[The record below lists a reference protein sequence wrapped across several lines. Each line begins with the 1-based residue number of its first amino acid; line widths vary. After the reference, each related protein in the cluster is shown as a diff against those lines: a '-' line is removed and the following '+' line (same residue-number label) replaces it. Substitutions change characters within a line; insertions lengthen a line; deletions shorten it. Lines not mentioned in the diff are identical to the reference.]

1 MSSTI
6 KIGRSAMR
14 FVGKINYRDL
24 SVGSLFLVLILV
36 YLVTDWFGVL
46 LTLLSACVGLLPIL
60 AGVSRTHGMGVL
72 LVPTILYFLG
82 F

>member
-1 MSSTI
+1 
-6 KIGRSAMR
+6 MR
-14 FVGKINYRDL
+14 FVGKINYKDL

-36 YLVTDWFGVL
+36 YLVTGWFGI

-60 AGVSRTHGMGVL
+60 AGISRTHGMGVL
-72 LVPTILYFLG
+72 LVPTIFYFFG